1 MRDSFWL
8 RQRKKIVVLGI
19 RVISLLAYV
28 VFIGKLPTWKVEEFH
43 DESFGF
49 GFNSFGGE
57 LVMRVC
63 NENPLFSVEFCL

>member
-1 MRDSFWL
+1 M
-8 RQRKKIVVLGI
+8 VVLGM
-19 RVISLLAYV
+19 RVILPLAFA
-28 VFIGKLPTWKVEEFH
+28 VFIGKLSTWKVEEFH

-63 NENPLFSVEFCL
+63 DENYLFSVGFCF